1 LLDNQANISIMKRGL
16 LRAFGK
22 IEEEIKINGVGG
34 VQLSTNTTRYYLE
47 GLFCMYASTET
58 CANIRIEFF

>member
-1 LLDNQANISIMKRGL
+1 MKRGL